1 VSRALLLLY
10 HDIGGRRSPLSVSKE
25 LFEAH
30 LDELVDAAAV
40 TMTVSAL
47 ADAFRAG
54 RVPQRAVC
62 LTFDDAYASVHEE
75 AAPRL
80 LERGLVATVF
90 CVAGYL
96 GRTNDWPTQTAWVER
111 RPLASPQAL
120 ADLAAA
126 GFELGAHG
134 YEHHPLARA
143 GPDELRREVIVS
155 REALVDAF
163 GVPVDSFAYAYGSLP
178 RGGPPAQVRA
188 TYRSACT
195 VVPRR
200 AGPADDLHELPRVD
214 AHYLRRPTLLRRAML
229 GRADPYLALRR
240 AGRLARELT
249 GIA

>member
-10 HDIGGRRSPLSVSKE
+10 HDIGGRRSPLSVSEE
-25 LFEAH
+25 LLEAH
-30 LDELVDAAAV
+30 LDVLVDASAV

-47 ADAFRAG
+47 ADSLRAE
-54 RVPQRAVC
+54 RVPERAVC
-62 LTFDDAYASVHEE
+62 LTFDDAYASVPEV

-90 CVAGYL
+90 CVAGYV

-111 RPLASPQAL
+111 RPLASVAAL
-120 ADLAAA
+120 SELAAA

-143 GPDELRREVIVS
+143 GADELRREVIAS
-155 REALVDAF
+155 REALMDAF
-163 GVPVDSFAYAYGSLP
+163 GVPVVAFAYAYGSLP
-178 RGGPPAQVRA
+178 RGGAPAQVRA
-188 TYRSACT
+188 TYGSACT
-195 VVPRR
+195 TSPRR
-200 AGPADDLHELPRVD
+200 ARPGDDLHELPRVD
-214 AHYLRRPTLLRRAML
+214 AHYLRRPALLRQALL

-240 AGRLARELT
+240 AGRLARDLT